1 MKVKDNWIESA
12 IQAIS
17 SVQIAN
23 ANGIYESEYKGYIS
37 AFGAAVIQSGLLPA
51 VIFFENSDGN
61 QDKKLLVKAIVFVL
75 TSVGG
80 YTIAPDRDFS
90 QFVRLFQDKDTL
102 LNDVNHAAV
111 ALKLALR
118 TYKQNRND

>member
-17 SVQIAN
+17 SVHIAD
-23 ANGIYESEYKGYIS
+23 AQGIYESEYKGYIS
-37 AFGAAVIQSGLLPA
+37 AFGAAIIQSGLLPA
-51 VIFFENSDGN
+51 VIFYENSDGN
-61 QDKKLLVKAIVFVL
+61 QDKKLLVKAIVFIL

-80 YTIAPDRDFS
+80 YTIAPDQDFS
-90 QFVRLFQDKDTL
+90 QFVRLCQDKDTL
-102 LNDVNHAAV
+102 LKNVNHAAV